1 MTNKDLLRQYV
12 DTGLKVT
19 EHQIKM
25 LPDNFFK
32 TYIRKRVISGQTFG
46 GQPLNQA
53 ELERIPIDFFN
64 NYIIKKIN
72 NYENGDIHSLL
83 PTLSKDEFEKCDD
96 ELKMVYANVR
106 RKKAQKAYFHISE
119 YEFESLAYE
128 DKVTYIRDTL
138 DKVIEGKYGTV
149 MVPAFPLASPTPVL
163 NEWEYRAVGK
173 YLGEDVQ
180 NDYMEKRIELS
191 GNLFTDDEFKMLS
204 DERKKS
210 LVADRVKKSLALS
223 SSMFEILNHEQKIQY
238 IKNELR
244 ITGNISPFEAR
255 KYYEKHI
262 KGNVNESLKRYNE
275 IIGYDK

>member
-19 EHQIKM
+19 EYQIKM

-53 ELERIPIDFFN
+53 ELDRIPIEFFN

-72 NYENGDIHSLL
+72 NYKNGDSQSLSVL
-83 PTLSKDEFEKCDD
+83 LSKDEFEKCNDK
-96 ELKMVYANVR
+96 LKMDYANAR
-106 RKKAQKAYFHISE
+106 LKKDKHLWE
-119 YEFESLAYE
+119 YEFESLSYE
-128 DKVTYIRDTL
+128 DKVTYIRDIL
-138 DKVIEGKYGTV
+138 DKVIEGKYGTKTV
-149 MVPAFPLASPTPVL
+149 IGFPLSSPTPIL

-173 YLGEDVQ
+173 YLGVGIQ
-180 NDYMEKRIELS
+180 NDYIEKRIELS

-210 LVADRVKKSLALS
+210 LVADRVKKSWALS
-223 SSMFEILNHEQKIQY
+223 SSMFEMLNHEQKIQY

-244 ITGNISPFEAR
+244 ITGKISPFEAR
-255 KYYEKHI
+255 KYYEEHMKS
-262 KGNVNESLKRYNE
+262 NVNESLKRYNE

>member
-32 TYIRKRVISGQTFG
+32 TYIRKRVIAGQTFG

-53 ELERIPIDFFN
+53 ELDRIPIELFN
-64 NYIIKKIN
+64 EYIIKKIN
-72 NYENGDIHSLL
+72 NYKNGDSL
-83 PTLSKDEFEKCDD
+83 TLLVSVSKDEFEKCDD
-96 ELKMVYANVR
+96 ELKREYANA
-106 RKKAQKAYFHISE
+106 KGNKEHHLWE
-119 YEFESLAYE
+119 YEFESLSYE
-128 DKVTYIRDTL
+128 DKVKYIRHIL
-138 DKVIEGKYGTV
+138 DVVIEGNYGTKTL
-149 MVPAFPLASPTPVL
+149 PGFPMSYPSPTL
-163 NEWEYRAVGK
+163 IEWDYRAVGK
-173 YLGEDVQ
+173 YLGKDVQ

-191 GNLFTDDEFKMLS
+191 GNLFTDEEFKMLS

-210 LVADRVKKSLALS
+210 LVVDRVKKSWALS

-255 KYYEKHI
+255 KYYEKHM
-262 KGNVNESLKRYNE
+262 KGNINESLKRYNE